1 MTVEQETPRRGEDPK
16 HARRC
21 EALIENSFDVITIID
36 PDGSIK
42 YSSPST
48 SFVLGWSA
56 TEITGQHFQEFIHPD
71 DRDLYVGELARLAN
85 ERDRFIP
92 MEIRAKHRSGEWRIV
107 QLVAQDLREDSDIGG
122 VVMNFRDVT
131 DQRRAEERYRTSFR
145 ACPDSI
151 TISFLDD
158 GRFVEV
164 NDGFEILTGYERSE
178 IIGRSSLDLNLWE
191 DPEARERLTE
201 ILDTDKSAR
210 NFEAD
215 FRLQNGKV
223 RHCLVSAEIIHL
235 EDRPCVLMVVKDIT
249 AIRRRDRHL
258 RETTERLRQE
268 HEEVKRK
275 NTALSEVLK
284 HLEHDKAAFRHEV
297 SASLE
302 NLIRPLI
309 ERLEG
314 GTQALTPDD
323 IDQVRTG
330 LMRILGE
337 EIDEFQNNLARLTPR
352 ELDIS
357 EMIKNGLSSKEI
369 AANLG
374 LSAETVHKHRQSIRK
389 KLQIDRSG
397 VSLASY
403 LRTRM

>member
-1 MTVEQETPRRGEDPK
+1 MSVEQDTPRRGVDAK
-16 HARRC
+16 HALRC

-42 YSSPST
+42 YASPST
-48 SFVLGWSA
+48 SFVLGWGA
-56 TEITGQHFQEFIHPD
+56 AEIVGKHFQDLIHPD

-85 ERDRFIP
+85 AHNRFIP
-92 MEIRAKHRSGEWRIV
+92 MEIRVQHRSDEWQIV
-107 QLVAQDLREDSDIGG
+107 QLVAQDLVHDVDIGG
-122 VVMNFRDVT
+122 IVMNFRDVT
-131 DQRRAEERYRTSFR
+131 DQRRAEERIRTAFL

-151 TISFLDD
+151 TISSLDD

-164 NDGFEILTGYERSE
+164 NDGFELLTGYERSE
-178 IIGRSSLDLNLWE
+178 IIGKSSLDLNLWV
-191 DPEARERLTE
+191 DPSARKRLKDIVE
-201 ILDTDKSAR
+201 TDKHAKD
-210 NFEAD
+210 FEAD
-215 FRLQNGKV
+215 FRLSNGKV
-223 RHCLVSAEIIHL
+223 RHCLVSAEIVHL
-235 EDRPCVLMVVKDIT
+235 EDKPCVLMVVKDVT
-249 AIRRRDRHL
+249 VFKRRDRHL
-258 RETTERLRQE
+258 RETTERLRRE

-309 ERLEG
+309 QRLED
-314 GTQALTPDD
+314 GTHPLAPHD
-323 IDQVRTG
+323 IDRVRSG
-330 LMRILGE
+330 LIRILGE
-337 EIDEFQNNLARLTPR
+337 EIDDFQNNLARLTPR

-374 LSAETVHKHRQSIRK
+374 LSTETVHKHRQSIRK

-403 LRTRM
+403 LRTRI